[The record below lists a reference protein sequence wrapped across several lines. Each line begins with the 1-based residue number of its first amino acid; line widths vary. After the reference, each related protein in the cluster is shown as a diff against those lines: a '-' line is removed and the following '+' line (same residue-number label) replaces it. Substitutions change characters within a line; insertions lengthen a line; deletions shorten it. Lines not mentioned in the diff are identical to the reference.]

1 MTNRISDEQEYILDC
16 GDNSCYFHH
25 RGSGGMRTN
34 GGCRCKV
41 AQVKR
46 YYEHQLEL
54 RGKAWPSI
62 HDKAAQ
68 SSQRSI
74 SAEVLNELL
83 MLPERLLNKVNLVT
97 APYRHGNK
105 ILNSELDELCE
116 RQIEVEQ
123 ALEKLREAIK

>member
-74 SAEVLNELL
+74 SSEVLDEVVKAL
-83 MLPERLLNKVNLVT
+83 EG
-97 APYRHGNK
+97 YE
-105 ILNSELDELCE
+105 NSSCPHPLDHPSMYAA
-116 RQIEVEQ
+116 RKFGIK

>member
-1 MTNRISDEQEYILDC
+1 MTNKISDEQEYILDC

-62 HDKAAQ
+62 HDMVQKARFNFQNGVAPLADV
-68 SSQRSI
+68 RY
-74 SAEVLNELL
+74 ETLL
-83 MLPERLLNKVNLVT
+83 WAYHYLKDYAVPVSVGLSDAN
-97 APYRHGNK
+97 
-105 ILNSELDELCE
+105 
-116 RQIEVEQ
+116 
-123 ALEKLREAIK
+123 